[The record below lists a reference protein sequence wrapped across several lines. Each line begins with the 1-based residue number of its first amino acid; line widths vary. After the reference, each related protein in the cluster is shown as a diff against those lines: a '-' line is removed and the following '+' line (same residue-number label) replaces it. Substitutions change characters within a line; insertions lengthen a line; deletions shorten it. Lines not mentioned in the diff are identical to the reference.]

1 MTLLAC
7 MIRVL
12 FRSYENV
19 LADEIC
25 KSANVAS
32 ASSKKVDALFRREL
46 AMLLN
51 FKRFPSVGCFRP
63 NGRRSEASN
72 WREYGNLS
80 VVIKRPRASDSG
92 FRERAVASQRMQG
105 RRDEFSSAE
114 TKARAFRWKPAP
126 EQEFK

>member
-7 MIRVL
+7 IIRVL

-25 KSANVAS
+25 KSANVSS

-72 WREYGNLS
+72 SRDEYGNLS

-92 FRERAVASQRMQG
+92 FRERAVASQRW
-105 RRDEFSSAE
+105 RREEFSSAE

>member
-7 MIRVL
+7 IIRVL

-19 LADEIC
+19 LADEMC
-25 KSANVAS
+25 KSANVSS

-80 VVIKRPRASDSG
+80 VVIKRPRASDNG
-92 FRERAVASQRMQG
+92 FRERAVASQRG
-105 RRDEFSSAE
+105 RREEFSSAE

>member
-19 LADEIC
+19 LADEMC
-25 KSANVAS
+25 KSANVSS

-63 NGRRSEASN
+63 NGRRSEASS
-72 WREYGNLS
+72 WREHGNLS

-92 FRERAVASQRMQG
+92 FRERAVASQRG
-105 RRDEFSSAE
+105 RREEFSSAE
-114 TKARAFRWKPAP
+114 TKARALRWKPAP